1 MSVKLSLCLLSP
13 LFIDCREIRGDDT
26 KGKHFELVQANL
38 IQL

>member
-1 MSVKLSLCLLSP
+1 
-13 LFIDCREIRGDDT
+13 LFIDYREIQGDDT